1 MDYAIH
7 HWSKRLLESR
17 KPAYLLIP
25 DLIEEDLATGRLKPR
40 DRLPGLRDLAGALNL
55 NYTTVARAYAE
66 ARRRGLLDTRAGSGT
81 FVRGPTRTFQLSGG
95 SSVEMTMNMPPEP
108 TEMVDRLQ
116 RSAAA
121 LFAVADPYQLMRYQD
136 FGGTPADRAAGRAW
150 LANRL
155 PGCSSDNVLVC
166 PGIHSALVA
175 LVSRLARRGDAIC
188 LDSLAYPG
196 IKAIAS
202 QLGVQLQPLPRD
214 DDGPLPHAFE
224 SLCRSGQPA
233 ALYCNP
239 TLQNPS
245 TLTIPFRRREALA
258 DIAMR
263 YSVPIIEDDAYAML
277 PQSAPPPLALLAP
290 ELTYYVTGM
299 SKNLGA
305 GLRIAYL
312 LAPTVREAQRIA
324 GALRA
329 TTVMPSPFTM
339 LLATQWINDG
349 TASEMLAAIRA
360 EARAR
365 QAIASRILGAWPFDA
380 PRRFPSVVADSAR
393 VPMDGTGSGTAS
405 AESESRRRGKRGI
418 FDGRRP
424 AGCDPHLPRRAA
436 GSGAVSGRPATR
448 RGGTDRCTSSLRCRD
463 VATDTA
469 SKTNERRR
477 GTRAA
482 APTIRGSHPY
492 RLAAPWH
499 LTGTDILTGL
509 NAANRSSCPTNWRPG
524 IARGQLSGDRAKEPL
539 DVRMRIR
546 TVLRFG
552 RDPTA
557 NELV

>member
-1 MDYAIH
+1 MNHQTETDMDYAIH

-380 PRRFPSVVADSAR
+380 PLDGFHLWLPIPRECLWTAPDLAQHLRSQRVAA
-393 VPMDGTGSGTAS
+393 VAS
-405 AESESRRRGKRGI
+405 AAFST
-418 FDGRRP
+418 DGDPP
-424 AGCDPHLPRRAA
+424 AAIRICL
-436 GSGAVSGRPATR
+436 
-448 RGGTDRCTSSLRCRD
+448 GG
-463 VATDTA
+463 
-469 SKTNERRR
+469 
-477 GTRAA
+477 
-482 APTIRGSHPY
+482 P
-492 RLAAPWH
+492 
-499 LTGTDILTGL
+499 
-509 NAANRSSCPTNWRPG
+509 
-524 IARGQLSGDRAKEPL
+524 QDRAQCLEGL
-539 DVRMRIR
+539 Q
-546 TVLRFG
+546 
-552 RDPTA
+552 
-557 NELV
+557 LVAEALTDAHHLYGAAM